1 MANYEHMLSVDNQD
15 MVPNMEE
22 FECPVCFD
30 TVKAGDGV
38 ILRECLHKFC
48 RYVVTSESFKMYRY
62 VLVLYVGKF
71 HSKYCVHTVM

>member
-48 RYVVTSESFKMYRY
+48 RYVVTIESFKMCQSCMSANSI
-62 VLVLYVGKF
+62 VN
-71 HSKYCVHTVM
+71 TVM

>member
-1 MANYEHMLSVDNQD
+1 MQAEEEEKDRLVAQSVLNYEHMLSVENQD

-30 TVKAGDGV
+30 TVQPGSGV

-48 RYVVTSESFKMYRY
+48 K
-62 VLVLYVGKF
+62 
-71 HSKYCVHTVM
+71 